1 MGESPAAM
9 EIKRP
14 GAPSGACLLMMLAS
28 CDFTA
33 RPQVV
38 VNDVTNINPIVVE
51 RVVRPTTSAEIK
63 AAIKAHAGPVSIG
76 GGRFSMGGQTAT
88 ERALQIDMRGFN
100 RILELDVAARKVT
113 VQAGASWREIQEQI
127 DRHDLSIQIMQTYSN
142 FTVGG
147 SLSVNAHGRYV
158 GQGPLVRSVDSIRL
172 VLADGREILASRTEN
187 TDAFRA
193 AIGGYGGIG
202 VITEATLNLVQNEK
216 IRRELK
222 ALPVNDYAAYF
233 FRHVRDSQDAVFH
246 NGDLF
251 PPDYANMKLVTW
263 YRTDKPLTNPRRLIP
278 RDRKYWLEPNA
289 ISTISTLPFGSE
301 LRENVLEP
309 LLNSREMVVWRNFE
323 ASHDVAELEPST
335 PRLIWTYALQ
345 EYFVPVA
352 RFDEFVPKMR
362 AVFRRHDVNVI
373 NVSIRHALPDPDTY
387 LAWAPEEVFS
397 FVVYYKQK
405 TTDAAKSE
413 VAVWTRELIDQ
424 VLSVGG
430 RHYLPYQI
438 HATGEQFRRAYPGYV
453 EFLAAKRKY
462 DPTGKFR
469 NKLWDAYTP

>member
-1 MGESPAAM
+1 MSASI
-9 EIKRP
+9 IKRTAATP
-14 GAPSGACLLMMLAS
+14 GTWCLLLMLVG

-38 VNDVTNINPIVVE
+38 VNDVTNINPIVVDQ
-51 RVVRPTTSAEIK
+51 VIRPTTTAEIQ
-63 AAIKAHAGPVSIG
+63 AAIKSHAGPVSIG

-88 ERALQIDMRGFN
+88 EHALQIDMRGFN
-100 RILELDVAARKVT
+100 RILKLDVAARQIT
-113 VQAGASWREIQEQI
+113 VQAGAVWRDIQEEI
-127 DRHDLSIQIMQTYSN
+127 DPHDLSVQIMQSYAN

-147 SLSVNAHGRYV
+147 SLSVNSHGRYV
-158 GQGPLVRSVDSIRL
+158 GQGPLVLSVESIRL

-187 TDAFRA
+187 TDVFLA

-202 VITEATLNLVQNEK
+202 VITEATLNLAKNEK

-222 ALPVNDYAAYF
+222 LLPVKDYRAYF
-233 FRHVRDSQDAVFH
+233 FRHIRDSKDAIFH

-251 PPDYANMKLVTW
+251 PPDFDDMKLVTW
-263 YRTDKPLTNPRRLIP
+263 YRTDEPLTNRLRLIP
-278 RDRKYWLEPNA
+278 RDQKYWLEPNA
-289 ISTISTLPFGSE
+289 ISTISTIPFGSE
-301 LRENVLEP
+301 LRARVLEP
-309 LLNSREMVVWRNFE
+309 LLNSGEMVVWRNYE
-323 ASHDVAELEPST
+323 ASYDVAELEPST

-362 AVFRRHDVNVI
+362 AVFRQHDVNVI
-373 NVSIRHALPDPDTY
+373 NVSVRHAHPDPGTY

-397 FVVYYKQK
+397 FVVYYKQG
-405 TTDAAKSE
+405 TTDAAKGE
-413 VAVWTRELIDQ
+413 VAVWTREMIDQ

-438 HATGEQFRRAYPGYV
+438 HATSEQFKRAYPGHV
-453 EFLAAKRKY
+453 EFFAAKKRH

-469 NKLWDAYTP
+469 NKLWDAYRP